1 MEKRIRN
8 QARALSQSLGQYAA
22 QLAKSEQNS
31 AEQLQLR
38 WEQWQTALSQNA
50 RLLHAQQQE
59 MVKQGELMTQ
69 AIRVAGDVVQLE
81 KALNQNLSA
90 LAGSKNFED
99 TVMSLAAAI
108 HLLNIKLGKP
118 SEQSPV
124 ELKIASVK
132 GRAA

>member
-1 MEKRIRN
+1 M
-8 QARALSQSLGQYAA
+8 QTALAGALNQSLGQYAA
-22 QLAKSEQNS
+22 TLAKSEQAS
-31 AEQLQLR
+31 AEQLQIR

-99 TVMSLAAAI
+99 TVMSLAATI
-108 HLLNIKLGKP
+108 HLLNVRLGKAIEAP
-118 SEQSPV
+118 HV
-124 ELKIASVK
+124 ELKATQPR

>member
-1 MEKRIRN
+1 
-8 QARALSQSLGQYAA
+8 
-22 QLAKSEQNS
+22 
-31 AEQLQLR
+31 
-38 WEQWQTALSQNA
+38 
-50 RLLHAQQQE
+50 

-99 TVMSLAAAI
+99 TVMSLAATI
-108 HLLNIKLGKP
+108 HLLNVRLGNAIEAP
-118 SEQSPV
+118 HI
-124 ELKIASVK
+124 ELKATQPR